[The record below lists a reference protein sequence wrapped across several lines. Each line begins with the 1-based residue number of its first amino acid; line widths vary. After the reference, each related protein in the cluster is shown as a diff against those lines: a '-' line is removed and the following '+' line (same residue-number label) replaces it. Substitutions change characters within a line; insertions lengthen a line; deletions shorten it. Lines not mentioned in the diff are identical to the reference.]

1 MATNTISIPSQRPVF
16 DSNLPI
22 VAAGLGCAVIVGV
35 AAAVKLAFGIGALLG
50 VLFVPIVLMNVPLGV
65 LAWIPAIFMERVPAF
80 AFGPTLVGLMVAG
93 AWLLAL
99 PATRGHVAEVF
110 RRHRFLF
117 AALALFL
124 AWTTASILWAL
135 DRGEA
140 ADHFARWYLA
150 GATFIIVATA
160 LTTRRFVIGA
170 CAAFVA
176 GATLSVLTGFV
187 PGDVAVTGE
196 INEDVAARLAGS
208 LGDPNFLAAGVV
220 PAIALAFGLMA
231 TTRRPGI
238 RWALAGALVVLGGGL
253 LATGSRG
260 GLIAAVVMA
269 VAAICLE
276 RGRRLQLG
284 ALLVTVVAV
293 GALIAAY
300 SSSSSIDRL
309 RSFETGN
316 GRVDLWSLAIR
327 MSEDNLVSGVGLNNY
342 RPEAARYLQEPGFV
356 QDQAL
361 IVGTPHVAHNTY
373 LQQLAETGV
382 VGVVLLFAFGGA
394 ALGATRSA
402 ARTFL
407 ADGDRDMATLA
418 RATLVAQLGIL
429 TTAIFLSNGPDRR
442 IWVILALGVA
452 LSAVAFR
459 GQKA

>member
-1 MATNTISIPSQRPVF
+1 MASNSISISPQRPVF
-16 DSNLPI
+16 DSNIPI
-22 VAAGLGCAVIVGV
+22 VAAGLACAVIVGL
-35 AAAVKLAFGIGALLG
+35 AAAVKLAFGVGALLG
-50 VLFVPIVLMNVPLGV
+50 VLFVPIVLMNVPLGI

-80 AFGPTLVGLMVAG
+80 SFGPTLVGLMVAS

-99 PATRGHVAEVF
+99 PATRGYVAEVL

-117 AALALFL
+117 TALTLFL

-150 GATFIIVATA
+150 GATFLIVATA
-160 LTTRRFVIGA
+160 LSTRRFVIGA

-176 GATLSVLTGFV
+176 GATLSVLMGFI
-187 PGDVAVTGE
+187 PGDVAGQGE
-196 INEDVAARLAGS
+196 VNEDVAARLAGS

-231 TTRRPGI
+231 TTRRPGL
-238 RWALAGALVVLGGGL
+238 RWALAGALVVLGTGL

-260 GLIAAVVMA
+260 GLIAAGVMA
-269 VAAICLE
+269 IAAICLE
-276 RGRRLQLG
+276 RERRFQLG
-284 ALLVTVVAV
+284 AVLVTVVAV

-327 MSEDNLVSGVGLNNY
+327 MSEDNLVSGVGVNNY

-373 LQQLAETGV
+373 LQQLAETGI
-382 VGVVLLFAFGGA
+382 VGVALLLAFGGA
-394 ALGATRSA
+394 ALGATQSA

-407 ADGDRDMATLA
+407 ARGDRDMASLA
-418 RATLVAQLGIL
+418 RAALVAQLGIL

-442 IWVILALGVA
+442 IWVVLALGVA
-452 LSAVAFR
+452 LSAVASR
-459 GQKA
+459 GQRT